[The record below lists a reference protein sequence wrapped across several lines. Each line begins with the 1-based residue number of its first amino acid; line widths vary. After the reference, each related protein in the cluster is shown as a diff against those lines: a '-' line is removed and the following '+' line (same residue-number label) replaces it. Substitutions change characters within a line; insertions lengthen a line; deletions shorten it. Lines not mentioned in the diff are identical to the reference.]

1 VRDACY
7 AARPTAEPLNARRM
21 MKISLRIIGIL
32 GLALF
37 GLLFG
42 STYGIPEVVEKSAKG
57 FVKKQIEDEIRE
69 KYQNIK
75 ASTLS
80 EKALTIANGLGYEE
94 NKIRENIQNKLPEKI
109 AEIIAS
115 LCGYD
120 CERKKKLTKS
130 ITAGYVERIANIQVA
145 QHQLGQIIKDKYMEI
160 VGNLRMDLRIFLAS
174 NATMFLILLL
184 ISSLKPKAVSHL
196 FLPGCLLLISTIAS
210 SAIYIFGQDWFY
222 TIIYYH
228 YMGVG
233 YLTYIFFIF
242 GFLMDIV
249 FNKARIT
256 TEIINGILN
265 AVGSAISVFP
275 C

>member
-1 VRDACY
+1 
-7 AARPTAEPLNARRM
+7 

-32 GLALF
+32 GMVLF

-42 STYGIPEVVEKSAKG
+42 LTYGIPEAVEESAKS

-69 KYQNIK
+69 KYQNSK

-80 EKALTIANGLGYEE
+80 EKALKIANDLGYQE
-94 NKIRENIQNKLPEKI
+94 NKIRENINNKLPEKI

-120 CERKKKLTKS
+120 CERKKALTKS
-130 ITAGYVERIANIQVA
+130 ITAGYVERIANIQIA
-145 QHQLGQIIKDKYMEI
+145 QQQLGQIIKGKYMEI
-160 VGNLRMDLRIFLAS
+160 IGDLRMDLRIFLGS
-174 NATMFLILLL
+174 NTAMFLILLL
-184 ISSLKPKAVSHL
+184 ISLLKPKAVSHL
-196 FLPGCLLLISTIAS
+196 FLPGVLLLISTIVAS
-210 SAIYIFGQDWFY
+210 TIYIFGQNWFY
-222 TIIYYH
+222 TIIYNN

-233 YLTYIFFIF
+233 YLAYILIIF

-249 FNKARIT
+249 FNRARIT
-256 TEIINGILN
+256 TEIINGIFN
-265 AVGSAISVFP
+265 SIGSAITVFP